1 MRLTESYL
9 RKIVKEELK
18 KTIKRKTTAKMM
30 KEALSRPLPPDADTL
45 LISEEADYGGE
56 DPIIGGPTVGY
67 GLYYYV
73 GTKDAVEA
81 YASGETFEV
90 GPNAVKSNV
99 MPIRPIGS
107 ARQWDKYDNGEAPHP
122 VVFWL
127 KKNPQIKFIYDSEF
141 AYDSIPVAEW
151 IAEHSDIYN
160 DGL

>member
-81 YASGETFEV
+81 KAAGE
-90 GPNAVKSNV
+90 KSNV
-99 MPIRPIGS
+99 TPMRPIGS

-127 KKNPQIKFIYDSEF
+127 KKNPQIKFIYDSNFE
-141 AYDSIPVAEW
+141 YDSVPVADW
-151 IAEHSDIYN
+151 IAEHSDVYD